1 MIFTLIRIELLKVF
15 RKWRTYIGFLAIAI
29 LVPIIQI
36 AMLIEGEKGIN
47 FMTRNLQQ
55 SFIFV
60 GNLLNGYLISYTIL
74 NALVVHIPFLITL
87 VAGDL
92 LAGEATAGT
101 YRILV
106 TRPISRLNIVLSKFF
121 AGLIYTN
128 LLVLW
133 LAIMSLAIGLAV
145 FGVGE
150 LIVIKNFNVL
160 ILSRN
165 DVFWRF
171 LMAYGFAALSMT
183 VVQSLAF
190 LFSSLVENAIG
201 PIVSTMAIIIVFVI
215 ISAIDIDFFQNI
227 RPYLFTN
234 YMQSWRSFFDD
245 PVDMNEVIKSTAV
258 LVGHVIFFLVT
269 TIFIFKKK
277 DILS

>member
-1 MIFTLIRIELLKVF
+1 MIFSLISIELSKIF

-36 AMLIEGEKGIN
+36 AMLVEGENGIN
-47 FMTRNLQQ
+47 FMTRNLQE
-55 SFIFV
+55 SFVFV
-60 GNLLNGYLISYTIL
+60 GNLLNGYLISYAIL
-74 NALVVHIPFLITL
+74 SALVVHIPFLITL

-106 TRPISRLNIVLSKFF
+106 TRPVSRFKIVLSKFL

-133 LAIMSLAIGLAV
+133 LAIISMGIGLLV

-150 LIVIKNFNVL
+150 LIVITNVNIL
-160 ILSRN
+160 ILARN
-165 DVFWRF
+165 DVLWRF
-171 LMAYGFAALSMT
+171 LLGYGFAALSMT
-183 VVQSLAF
+183 VVLSLAF

-215 ISAIDIDFFQNI
+215 ISALDIEFFQSI

-245 PVDMNEVIKSTAV
+245 PIDVHDILKSAAV
-258 LVGHVIFFLVT
+258 LAGHVIFFFGATVY
-269 TIFIFKKK
+269 IFNKK

>member
-1 MIFTLIRIELLKVF
+1 MIFSLVRIELSKIF
-15 RKWRTYIGFLAIAI
+15 RKWRTYIGFLAIAV

-36 AMLIEGEKGIN
+36 AMLVEGERSIN
-47 FMTRNLQQ
+47 FMTRNLQE
-55 SFIFV
+55 SFVFV
-60 GNLLNGYLISYTIL
+60 GNLLNGYLISYAIL

-106 TRPISRLNIVLSKFF
+106 TRPVSRFKIVLSKFLS
-121 AGLIYTN
+121 GLIYTN
-128 LLVLW
+128 LLVLF
-133 LAIMSLAIGLAV
+133 LAIMSLGIGLLV

-150 LIVIKNFNVL
+150 LIVIKNVNIL

-171 LMAYGFAALSMT
+171 IMAYGFATLSMT
-183 VVQSLAF
+183 VVLALAF

-215 ISAIDIDFFQNI
+215 ISALNIEFFQTI

-245 PVDMNEVIKSTAV
+245 PIDIQDILKSACV
-258 LVGHVIFFLVT
+258 LAGHVIFFLGT
-269 TIFIFKKK
+269 TVYIFNKK